1 MKEEIKEL
9 TSLED
14 FKIVYRVFSGPPYN
28 EKYTEEEL
36 EEIFREY
43 QEKGYIYGAY
53 SNGKCVG
60 LIALERGVKADQ
72 PVSFQ
77 DENVMYLADV
87 AVLDEYRRR
96 GVGNQL
102 MWYGVMKSKEMGYD
116 KLYMRTLE
124 RGSMSL
130 GIALRIGFKQIPKL
144 VQNVEMKRINGKVE
158 SMKNIFLDIDLN
170 ALNLNNLKNEIERVN
185 PSRIIEKER
194 LI

>member
-1 MKEEIKEL
+1 MVH
-9 TSLED
+9 
-14 FKIVYRVFSGPPYN
+14 IVKRNV
-28 EKYTEEEL
+28 
-36 EEIFREY
+36 
-43 QEKGYIYGAY
+43 
-53 SNGKCVG
+53 CG
-60 LIALERGVKADQ
+60 LIALERGRKESQ
-72 PVSFQ
+72 PVKFET
-77 DENVMYLADV
+77 DKVMYLADV
-87 AVLDEYRRR
+87 AVLDEYRRM
-96 GVGNQL
+96 GLGNQL
-102 MWYGVMKSKEMGYD
+102 MLYGVMKSKEMGYD

-170 ALNLNNLKNEIERVN
+170 ALKLNNLKNEIERVN